1 MPVRRTA
8 GGIMVME
15 HREPPRIA
23 TSGQQFDDAAERA
36 GGRFRLRRF
45 DEEGNHRKIDYRR
58 AGLLI
63 SVGLALVA
71 GMLYLTHQ
79 ARRVSLDWLAHQSQ
93 YQLPFDQIELAP
105 ETPRWY
111 QGGPRAFLERV
122 RLGAGEPENIAVL
135 EVPQDHLAVAFKKY
149 AWVEEVVKVAY
160 PPGRIRVDV
169 RYRKPAAW
177 VQLQGAEQR
186 IVDRNGI
193 ILPTDDVDVAALG
206 QVIKISGHGLL
217 APSDPRP
224 GVVWKS
230 SGDGPGLDRPDE
242 RILAASK
249 LAAFF
254 VQGPQ
259 ANDSQKYPALHLRE
273 IIVTDFDVRGLF
285 VINDEGTTICW
296 GSGPG
301 TERPNEHSAEEKWA
315 ILHHWA
321 ETARARFLE
330 PGDYWSFSKTGLQH
344 RCPHRK
350 DPHRPKESSSDVPGG
365 APVAT
370 RKSPLSG

>member
-1 MPVRRTA
+1 
-8 GGIMVME
+8 ME

-23 TSGQQFDDAAERA
+23 TSGRQFDDAAERV

-45 DEEGNHRKIDYRR
+45 DEDGNHRKIDYRR
-58 AGLLI
+58 AGLLVG
-63 SVGLALVA
+63 VGLALVA
-71 GMLYLTHQ
+71 GMLYLTVQ
-79 ARRVSLDWLAHQSQ
+79 ARRVSLGWLARQSQ
-93 YQLPFDQIELAP
+93 YQLPFDRIELAP

-135 EVPQDHLAVAFKKY
+135 DVPRDHVAVAFKKY

-177 VQLQGAEQR
+177 VQLQGAEKR

-230 SGDGPGLDRPDE
+230 SGDGPGLDRADE

-259 ANDSQKYPALHLRE
+259 ANDSHKYPALHLRE

-285 VINDEGTTICW
+285 VINDEGTNICW

-301 TERPNEHSAEEKWA
+301 TERPGELSADEKWA
-315 ILHHWA
+315 ILRRWA

-330 PGDYWSFSKTGLQH
+330 PEDYWSFSRTGLQH
-344 RCPHRK
+344 RCPHRS
-350 DPHRPKESSSDVPGG
+350 DPHRPKESSSVPAGG
-365 APVAT
+365 AAVT
-370 RKSPLSG
+370 TTKSPHSG